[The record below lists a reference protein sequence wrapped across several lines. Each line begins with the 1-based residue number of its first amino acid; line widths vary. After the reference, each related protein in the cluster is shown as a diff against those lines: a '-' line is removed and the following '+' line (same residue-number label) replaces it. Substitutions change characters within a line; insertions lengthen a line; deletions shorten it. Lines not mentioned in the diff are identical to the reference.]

1 MASKSGVSSNSDID
15 SSPIY
20 DFIAVGGGAAGFF
33 SAITY
38 AESAGSSEPTTQPK
52 VLILEKS
59 GNVLGKVKISGGG
72 RCNVTHSCFEP
83 KALSQY
89 YPRGHKSLIG
99 PFHSF
104 GATETVEWFVSRG
117 VELKTEPDGRMF
129 PTTDSSQTIIDCL
142 TGAASRAGVQVRTS
156 TGVKSVTYKD
166 GLFHLTTGKAQG
178 EDKNEGACYRTR
190 SLLLATG
197 GTRLAAGA
205 KLASSLGH
213 ELITNV
219 PSLFAFNIDDSRIS
233 ELPGVSVQ
241 DSAVSVVG
249 SKLSARGPLL
259 ITHHGMSGPGIL
271 KTSAW
276 GARELHD
283 QDYRFQIAINWLPDQ
298 DVASQLVSTRKDWGK
313 RKVRGRAPFEAFPK
327 RLWEK
332 LCIAAGVS
340 DDCIWSQ
347 LSKDCSQK
355 LIKELTAG
363 SYQVSGKSIN
373 KDEFV
378 TCGGV
383 KLPDVNLK
391 TMESKIQPG
400 LYFAG
405 EILNIDGVTGGFNF
419 QNAWTSGHLAG
430 TSAATVIS

>member
-1 MASKSGVSSNSDID
+1 MANSHIIDDESSV
-15 SSPIY
+15 Y
-20 DFIAVGGGAAGFF
+20 DFIVVGGGAAGFF
-33 SAITY
+33 GAITFAEY
-38 AESAGSSEPTTQPK
+38 AEGDQK

-72 RCNVTHSCFEP
+72 RCNVTHACFEP
-83 KALSQY
+83 KSLTQY

-99 PFHSF
+99 PFHRF
-104 GATETVEWFVSRG
+104 GATETVDWFSSRG
-117 VELKTEPDGRMF
+117 VELKTEADGRMF
-129 PTTDSSQTIIDCL
+129 PVTDSSQTVIDCL
-142 TGAASRAGVQVRTS
+142 TSSAENAGVVIKTS
-156 TGVKSVTYKD
+156 TGAKSITPED
-166 GLFHLTTGKAQG
+166 GLFHLTT
-178 EDKNEGACYRTR
+178 DKGDSYTTK

-205 KLASSLGH
+205 KLAQSLGH

-219 PSLFAFNIDDSRIS
+219 PSLFAFNIDDSRIA

-241 DSAVSVVG
+241 DSIVSVDG
-249 SKLSARGPLL
+249 TKLSARGPLL
-259 ITHHGMSGPGIL
+259 ITHHGMSGPGVL

-283 QDYRFQIAINWLPDQ
+283 QDYRFQISINWLPDQ
-298 DVASQLVSTRKDWGK
+298 DVGAQLNNTRKDWGK

-332 LCIAAGVS
+332 LCIAAGIS

-347 LSKDCSQK
+347 LNKGSSQK

-363 SYQVSGKSIN
+363 SYPVSGKSIN

-405 EILNIDGVTGGFNF
+405 EVSS
-419 QNAWTSGHLAG
+419 TSTA
-430 TSAATVIS
+430 